1 MKKSLRSVFAAGALL
16 LTIGAASFAAQTVYP
31 VTVDNGNRQI
41 VFEKAPERVVTNGDS
56 NIIELMFALGLDDRV
71 IGYAGFNPKR
81 MMVSDKYMER
91 LSKLKMVSDD
101 YITLEQLVGANP
113 DMFLSGYF
121 YGLDIPGDTTGSAVT
136 PEELDKYGIKSYAI
150 TESLI
155 RVMKKPPVSLEDT
168 YNDMRN
174 LGVIFNVQDK
184 AAAVIKSIKARA
196 AAVTDKTAAL
206 QEPVNV
212 FILRVV
218 TDADAAVDTAAK
230 TVGGQAMPS
239 ALTALAGGRNV
250 FGGIDD
256 SWIKVSWEDVIGHDP
271 DVIVILAY
279 GFTIDCDAIA
289 ETLRNTPELSGV
301 KAVKNN
307 RIYSTRVENT
317 YPGPRAVDGLEILA
331 KFYHPELF

>member
-1 MKKSLRSVFAAGALL
+1 MKKILRSFLAAAASLAMA
-16 LTIGAASFAAQTVYP
+16 AASFAAETVYP
-31 VTVDNGNRQI
+31 VTVDNGNRRI

-56 NIIELMFALGLDDRV
+56 NIIELMFALGLEGRV

-81 MMVSDKYMER
+81 MTVSDKYVER
-91 LSKLKMVSDD
+91 LSRLKMISDD

-121 YGLDIPGDTTGSAVT
+121 YGLDIPGDTTGSAIT

-168 YNDMRN
+168 YNDVRN
-174 LGVIFNVQDK
+174 LGVIFNVQDE
-184 AAAVIKSIKARA
+184 AAAVISSMKARA
-196 AAVTDKTAAL
+196 AAVTDKTAAVR
-206 QEPVNV
+206 EPVNV

-218 TDADAAVDTAAK
+218 TDTDVAIGTAAK

-250 FGGIDD
+250 FGGVDD
-256 SWIKVSWEDVIGHDP
+256 SWIKVSWEEVIGHNP

-279 GFTIDCDAIA
+279 GFTIDCDKIA
-289 ETLRNTPELSGV
+289 ETLRSMPELSGV
-301 KAVKNN
+301 RAVKNN

>member
-1 MKKSLRSVFAAGALL
+1 MKKVFRNFSAALALL
-16 LTIGAASFAAQTVYP
+16 VMAGASFAAESVYP
-31 VTVDNGNRQI
+31 VTIDNGNRQV

-56 NIIELMFALGLDDRV
+56 NIIELMFALGLDGRV
-71 IGYAGFNPKR
+71 IGHAGFNPSR
-81 MMVSDKYMER
+81 MTVSDKYVER
-91 LSKLKMVSDD
+91 LSKLRMISDD

-121 YGLDIPGDTTGSAVT
+121 YGLDIPGDTSGGAIT
-136 PEELDKYGIKSYAI
+136 PDELDKYGIKSYAI

-155 RVMKKPPVSLEDT
+155 RVMKKAPVSLEDT
-168 YNDMRN
+168 YTDLRN
-174 LGVIFNVQDK
+174 LGMIFNVQDE
-184 AAAVIKSIKARA
+184 AAKVIDSMKARA
-196 AAVTDKTAAL
+196 TAVTDKTSAV
-206 QEPVNV
+206 QEPLNV

-218 TDADAAVDTAAK
+218 TDGDVAIGSAPK

-239 ALTALAGGRNV
+239 ALTALAGGRNI
-250 FGGIDD
+250 FGNIDD
-256 SWIKVSWEDVIGHDP
+256 SWIKVTWEDVIGRDP

-279 GFTIDCDAIA
+279 GVAIDCHKVA
-289 ETLRNTPELSGV
+289 ETLRHMPELSGV

-307 RIYSTRVENT
+307 RIYGTRVENT